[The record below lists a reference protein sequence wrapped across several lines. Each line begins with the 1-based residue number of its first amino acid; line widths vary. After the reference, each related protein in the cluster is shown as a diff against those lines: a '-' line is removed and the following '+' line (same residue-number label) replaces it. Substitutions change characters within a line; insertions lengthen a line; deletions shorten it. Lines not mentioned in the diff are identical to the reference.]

1 MRITCGEHTIDVLY
15 VVVLGQVTGKA
26 AMPRKGV
33 IMRILTKEYLEKLK
47 RSEAYQMIV
56 NTPPPDLTKAR
67 KDAEI
72 FARWIAREHRK
83 ERLAM
88 ESRGA

>member
-1 MRITCGEHTIDVLY
+1 
-15 VVVLGQVTGKA
+15 
-26 AMPRKGV
+26 MPRKGV
-33 IMRILTKEYLEKLK
+33 IMRIVTKEYLEKLK
-47 RSEAYQMIV
+47 RSEVYQMIV

>member
-1 MRITCGEHTIDVLY
+1 MRMMQNSVMRVARRLRLSIL
-15 VVVLGQVTGKA
+15 
-26 AMPRKGV
+26 

-47 RSEAYQMIV
+47 KSEAYQMIV